1 MSQESGWLR
10 WENVRPVLAAIFEL
24 LQSEPPVAPTDS
36 EVARALGRS
45 PGEERLQ
52 RQIAYLKDAGYLDG
66 EWEIDQMS
74 GSVVLANAQ
83 ITEKGLQ
90 EAAAWPVVPG
100 DDPAERLLEVIEA
113 RLAESPPPETRSR
126 LERLRDAVRE
136 AGPTVV
142 GEVLGGLA
150 GRFAGG

>member
-1 MSQESGWLR
+1 VGD
-10 WENVRPVLAAIFEL
+10 RPSVG
-24 LQSEPPVAPTDS
+24 T
-36 EVARALGRS
+36 
-45 PGEERLQ
+45 
-52 RQIAYLKDAGYLDG
+52 
-66 EWEIDQMS
+66 
-74 GSVVLANAQ
+74 VVLGDVE

-100 DDPAERLLEVIEA
+100 GDPAERLLEVIEA
-113 RLAESPPPETRSR
+113 RLAESPTPETRSR

-150 GRFAGG
+150 GRLAGG